1 MKKILIVI
9 HDMRIGGAQKSLL
22 SFLQGLAVDKR
33 ASEYEVQVLPL
44 NPCGEFL
51 KLIPSNVKVVFPE
64 HTLSW
69 VGQHMGL
76 ELLRKHFSLRG
87 LIGETMWLVRKA
99 LKLFPRQLNGTQRIW
114 RNWRRLVP
122 MREEKY
128 DIAIGYMDGTPS
140 YYVMDKVQAD
150 KKVMWLHNDYQ
161 KEKYD
166 PSFDAGYYQK
176 CDGIITVS
184 ESCRK
189 NLLLS
194 HPQHAEKVHVLENI
208 SAQSMITLQSQQDG
222 AAEYE
227 KIKAPKLLTVGRL
240 NKQKGLDLALLAA
253 KCLKEKGYAFTWL
266 VVGEGAERSNLE
278 NSLKE
283 YGLEKYVFLIG
294 SRENPYTYM
303 RKCDILVSTSRYEGK
318 PIVLDEA
325 KMLCKPIVV
334 TDYPTVADSITHGED
349 GWVVSTTGEAIAE
362 GIIRLWED
370 ETLRSKLVSN
380 LESQPKGNETV
391 LNRYIEIML

>member
-22 SFLQGLAVDKR
+22 SFLQALEADER
-33 ASEYEVQVLPL
+33 ASAYEVQVLPL
-44 NPCGEFL
+44 NPRGEFMTQ
-51 KLIPSNVKVVFPE
+51 IPDGIKVIFPD

-69 VGQHMGL
+69 VGQHAGK
-76 ELLRKHFSLRG
+76 ELLLKHFSLRG
-87 LIGETMWLVRKA
+87 LIGETMWIIRKA
-99 LKLFPRQLNGTQRIW
+99 LKLFPKQLNGTQRIW
-114 RNWRRLVP
+114 TNWRKLIPV
-122 MREEKY
+122 REEKY
-128 DIAIGYMDGTPS
+128 DVAIGYMDGTPS

-166 PSFDAGYYQK
+166 ASFDAEYYQK

-184 ESCRK
+184 ESCK
-189 NLLLS
+189 QNLLLS
-194 HPQHAEKVHVLENI
+194 HPQHVRKVHVLENI
-208 SAQSMITLQSQQDG
+208 SAYAMIAFRSQENG
-222 AAEYE
+222 ATEYE
-227 KIKAPKLLTVGRL
+227 KAKTLKLLTVGRL

-253 KCLKEKGYAFTWL
+253 KSLMERSYDFTWL
-266 VVGEGAERSNLE
+266 IVGEGAERSSLE

-283 YGLEKYVFLIG
+283 YGLEEHVLFIG
-294 SRENPYTYM
+294 SRENPYAYM
-303 RKCDILVSTSRYEGK
+303 KKCDILVSTSRYEGK

-334 TDYPTVADSITHGED
+334 TNYPTVADSVTHGEN
-349 GWVVSTTGEAIAE
+349 GWVVSMTGEAIAE

-370 ETLRSKLVSN
+370 EALRRKLVVS
-380 LESQPKGNETV
+380 LEAAPKGNEAL